1 MLRIPNKKTFLT
13 ILSDFFLRFVTFW
26 GVGGGVPL
34 SLTSVPEP
42 GRKVLMVMVFP
53 GAGNWASMMAL
64 MKGWTKAGDRALRL
78 STSSST

>member
-1 MLRIPNKKTFLT
+1 MLRIPNKKTSLT
-13 ILSDFFLRFVTFW
+13 ILSDFFLQFVTFL
-26 GVGGGVPL
+26 GGGGVPL

-42 GRKVLMVMVFP
+42 GRKVLMVMVFL